1 MLLTLMKRRFTPDP
15 LLARIIGGVIANC
28 LPVCLIAA
36 PMTFT
41 LDPTQSTIT
50 ISGSFQNS
58 GLSFPLMQQSA
69 GSLTTIFGGTLKAD
83 VSGSTIQFTGGSVID
98 AQTNGNW
105 QPLPGGA
112 AGSAPAD
119 FGGQGGGFGVTIK
132 AALRNIVLDATSAAL
147 PITSGSFNSG
157 GLVFGFPTSS
167 TAALDYL
174 VTGLLS
180 ASGGKA
186 LQGLSTNKVT
196 TTATLTN
203 NGSALA
209 LTIPVSA
216 DFAFTVITAND
227 AKVTL
232 TGKLVATAAAAPP
245 LLVSS
250 ATVAVVS
257 GTVSFQWQATPG
269 QTFRVES
276 STDLQSWTT
285 RQTGLTSATSTYTFS
300 GSATGTKEYFRLVQ

>member
-1 MLLTLMKRRFTPDP
+1 MKKRFTDRT
-15 LLARIIGGVIANC
+15 LLARIVCGVIANSFS
-28 LPVCLIAA
+28 VCLIAA

-58 GLSFPLMQQSA
+58 GLSIPLMQQST
-69 GSLTTIFGGTLKAD
+69 GSLTTTFGGTLKAD

-105 QPLPGGA
+105 QPLPGGT

-119 FGGQGGGFGVTIK
+119 FGAQGGITGLVTVK
-132 AALRNIVLDATSAAL
+132 GALRNIVLDATSVAL
-147 PITSGSFNSG
+147 LVTSGSFNSG
-157 GLVFGFPTSS
+157 GIVFGFPTNS
-167 TAALDYL
+167 TASLDYL
-174 VTGLLS
+174 VTGSLS

-203 NGSALA
+203 NGNA
-209 LTIPVSA
+209 LTLSISVIA

-232 TGKLVATAAAAPP
+232 TGKLVATAATAPP
-245 LLVSS
+245 LLVSP

-257 GTVSFQWQATPG
+257 GTVSFQWQAAPG

-276 STDLQSWTT
+276 STDLQTWAT

-300 GSATGTKEYFRLVQ
+300 GAATGTKEYFRLVQ